1 MDKLDIKLGI
11 YDRLCKMQAES
22 LYRNFMVG
30 EDMEK
35 GKIFF
40 RIYYKE
46 EYFCGFSSHHFDDA
60 LSNAIDFVFSK
71 GSILY
76 NRAFRIICKLNRKL
90 I

>member
-1 MDKLDIKLGI
+1 MDKLDIKMGI

-22 LYRNFMVG
+22 LYSNFMVG

-35 GKIFF
+35 DKIFF
-40 RIYYKE
+40 RVYYKE
-46 EYFCGFSSHHFDDA
+46 EYFCGFSPHHFDVSGA
-60 LSNAIDFVFSK
+60 MDFVFSK
-71 GSILY
+71 SSILY